1 MRGAKPARRSNSA
14 STSRR
19 AGSGARRSTGGKK
32 RSSSTPPMLRRTTI
46 SRSRTNMRD
55 SSKRRARPTKKPS
68 SSSRTT
74 LRFVRT
80 TSCSRKSMTGPVPT
94 PKGRKLALAAFAAA
108 LAAIAIGCG
117 TSYYEIPIETPIQPK
132 MDVSPF
138 QRVLVAGFVAGGNDD
153 VDANQE
159 TVRLLRSQLRTK
171 SQLKVIDA
179 DLLPLMEVAAE
190 NGGPSEQ
197 TPASDTVVA
206 QQPPPAPG
214 VGLPRRI
221 KEEKDL
227 EPYERL
233 FANTAYWKRIGEEF
247 QNPLIVTGTVLF
259 SPHTRSGY
267 VQRDQEGFD
276 QYGRRMVRPVRMYM
290 ERKGFILRPKF
301 IFIDGRTGATMYSE
315 SYREEIL
322 YNAQQNTPALSSYF
336 ELMDRLVPNFLSAL
350 SSQKIKGTRV
360 LLK

>member
-1 MRGAKPARRSNSA
+1 
-14 STSRR
+14 
-19 AGSGARRSTGGKK
+19 
-32 RSSSTPPMLRRTTI
+32 
-46 SRSRTNMRD
+46 
-55 SSKRRARPTKKPS
+55 
-68 SSSRTT
+68 
-74 LRFVRT
+74 
-80 TSCSRKSMTGPVPT
+80 MTGPARART
-94 PKGRKLALAAFAAA
+94 SSYALALVAACCAVF
-108 LAAIAIGCG
+108 AIACG
-117 TSYYEIPIETPIQPK
+117 PDYYEVPIETPIQPK

-138 QRVLVAGFVAGGNDD
+138 QRVLVIGFVAGGTED

-171 SQLKVIDA
+171 SSLRVIDA
-179 DLLPLMEVAAE
+179 DVLPLIDIAK
-190 NGGPSEQ
+190 EQ
-197 TPASDTVVA
+197 S
-206 QQPPPAPG
+206 QGAPG
-214 VGLPRRI
+214 NAPDDVTSGTTPSTRTIADKTTQSLALPKDI

-259 SPHTRSGY
+259 AGRSTSGF
-267 VQRDQEGFD
+267 VQRDQETYD
-276 QYGRRMVRPVRMYM
+276 AVGRRIVRPVRQYM

-301 IFIDGRTGATMYSE
+301 VFIDGRTGATMYSE
-315 SYREEIL
+315 SYREEVL

-350 SSQKIKGTRV
+350 SSQKIRGTRV

>member
-1 MRGAKPARRSNSA
+1 MTARAPRK
-14 STSRR
+14 TSR
-19 AGSGARRSTGGKK
+19 S
-32 RSSSTPPMLRRTTI
+32 
-46 SRSRTNMRD
+46 
-55 SSKRRARPTKKPS
+55 
-68 SSSRTT
+68 
-74 LRFVRT
+74 
-80 TSCSRKSMTGPVPT
+80 
-94 PKGRKLALAAFAAA
+94 ALAVAALAFAASLVA
-108 LAAIAIGCG
+108 CG
-117 TSYYEIPIETPIQPK
+117 TDYYEIPIETPIQPK

-138 QRVLVAGFVAGGNDD
+138 QRVLVAGFVAGGTED

-171 SQLKVIDA
+171 SSLKVIDA
-179 DLLPLMEVAAE
+179 DILPLMEVAQDQ
-190 NGGPSEQ
+190 GQTSGPSE
-197 TPASDTVVA
+197 PAGNGGTNGNGSGNGNGTARAQGVA
-206 QQPPPAPG
+206 LPPQ
-214 VGLPRRI
+214 I

-233 FANTAYWKRIGEEF
+233 FANTAYWKKIGEEF

-259 SPHTRSGY
+259 TPHSRSGY
-267 VQRDQEGFD
+267 VQRDQEVFD
-276 QYGRRMVRPVRMYM
+276 SFGRRRVVPVRAYM
-290 ERKGFILRPKF
+290 ERRGFILRPKF
-301 IFIDGRTGATMYSE
+301 VFIDGRTGATMYSE

>member
-1 MRGAKPARRSNSA
+1 MIGPVQAKR
-14 STSRR
+14 SRR
-19 AGSGARRSTGGKK
+19 
-32 RSSSTPPMLRRTTI
+32 
-46 SRSRTNMRD
+46 
-55 SSKRRARPTKKPS
+55 
-68 SSSRTT
+68 
-74 LRFVRT
+74 
-80 TSCSRKSMTGPVPT
+80 
-94 PKGRKLALAAFAAA
+94 LALAAAVITAMGIAA
-108 LAAIAIGCG
+108 CG
-117 TSYYEIPIETPIQPK
+117 ADYYEIPIETPIQPK
-132 MDVSPF
+132 LDVSPF
-138 QRVLVAGFVAGGNDD
+138 QRVLVAGFVAGGTED

-171 SQLKVIDA
+171 SSLRVIDA
-179 DLLPLMEVAAE
+179 DILPLMDIAQDQTRVTTSRDLDEPGEASS
-190 NGGPSEQ
+190 GGPNSGGQ
-197 TPASDTVVA
+197 GQDH
-206 QQPPPAPG
+206 PPGPTLL
-214 VGLPRRI
+214 LPQKI

-233 FANTAYWKRIGEEF
+233 FANTAYWKKIGEEY

-259 SPHTRSGY
+259 TPHSRSGF
-267 VQRDQEGFD
+267 VQRDTEVYDSF
-276 QYGRRMVRPVRMYM
+276 GRRRVVPVRTYM

-301 IFIDGRTGATMYSE
+301 VFIDGRTGATIYSE

>member
-1 MRGAKPARRSNSA
+1 
-14 STSRR
+14 
-19 AGSGARRSTGGKK
+19 
-32 RSSSTPPMLRRTTI
+32 
-46 SRSRTNMRD
+46 
-55 SSKRRARPTKKPS
+55 
-68 SSSRTT
+68 
-74 LRFVRT
+74 
-80 TSCSRKSMTGPVPT
+80 MTGRVP
-94 PKGRKLALAAFAAA
+94 RKTNHRLIVAA
-108 LAAIAIGCG
+108 LSAVCAALMIGCG
-117 TSYYEIPIETPIQPK
+117 TTYYEIPIETPIQPK
-132 MDVSPF
+132 MDVTPF
-138 QRVLVAGFVAGGNDD
+138 QRVLVAGFVAGGSED

-171 SQLKVIDA
+171 SQLRVIDA
-179 DLLPLMEVAAE
+179 DLLPLMEVAADQGGGLMLAVDDHPATD
-190 NGGPSEQ
+190 NGGVR
-197 TPASDTVVA
+197 TPAPQSQQA
-206 QQPPPAPG
+206 QGG
-214 VGLPRRI
+214 VPLPKQI

-227 EPYERL
+227 EPYERV

-259 SPHTRSGY
+259 SPHSRSGY
-267 VQRDQEGFD
+267 VQRDVEEYDSF
-276 QYGRRMVRPVRMYM
+276 GRRRVMPVRTYM

-301 IFIDGRTGATMYSE
+301 VFIDGRTGATMYSE

>member
-1 MRGAKPARRSNSA
+1 MIGPLRKKNSAARR
-14 STSRR
+14 
-19 AGSGARRSTGGKK
+19 
-32 RSSSTPPMLRRTTI
+32 
-46 SRSRTNMRD
+46 
-55 SSKRRARPTKKPS
+55 
-68 SSSRTT
+68 
-74 LRFVRT
+74 
-80 TSCSRKSMTGPVPT
+80 
-94 PKGRKLALAAFAAA
+94 LALACAAA
-108 LAAIAIGCG
+108 IVAAFTAACG
-117 TSYYEIPIETPIQPK
+117 TDYFEIPIETPIQPK
-132 MDVSPF
+132 LDVSPF
-138 QRVLVAGFVAGGNDD
+138 QRVLVYGFVAGGTDD

-159 TVRLLRSQLRTK
+159 TVRLLRSQLRSK
-171 SQLKVIDA
+171 SSLRVIDA
-179 DLLPLMEVAAE
+179 DVMPLNDIAQEQQKAATELPVTAEPPVDRESGAPAPQLVADRGAQPLPL
-190 NGGPSEQ
+190 
-197 TPASDTVVA
+197 PAK
-206 QQPPPAPG
+206 
-214 VGLPRRI
+214 I

-259 SPHTRSGY
+259 MPHSRSGF
-267 VQRDQEGFD
+267 VSRDVE
-276 QYGRRMVRPVRMYM
+276 QYDSFGRRRVVPVRTYM

-301 IFIDGRTGATMYSE
+301 VFIDGRTGATLYSE